1 VSSEYDQTTFSLVVN
16 PRAGRGKAKAL
27 LPTVTAALL
36 KALPGVSLKVYQTS
50 SFAEAGAYCAAA
62 VEAARPGA
70 AGRHPDSLL
79 VMGGD
84 GMMHLGLNACGG
96 TDVPLGLVPAGSGDD
111 FCRGVGVHAQ
121 TLGAV
126 GVITKGNTGH
136 IDLMEMTGNLAD
148 GTRRRFAG
156 SIFSSGFDARVNAR
170 VNKMRWTIGSLSYT
184 YAALAE
190 LSAFEPLAYRLLI
203 DSQPLVQTAMFVC
216 VGNAGY
222 FGGGMR
228 GCPFADVR
236 DGMLDVTIINPV
248 SRMTLLRLL
257 PAMFSGAFVN
267 DPAVRCLRAKE
278 VVVDGD
284 ELYAYAD
291 GEDVGAVPIRLR
303 AAPRALRV
311 YLP

>member
-1 VSSEYDQTTFSLVVN
+1 LEYDGTTFSLVVN

-27 LPTVTAALL
+27 LPTVTATLHRE
-36 KALPGVSLKVYQTS
+36 LPGIELKVYQTS
-50 SFAEAGAYCAAA
+50 SFAEARSTCVA
-62 VEAARPGA
+62 VVQAARPNA
-70 AGRHPDSLL
+70 DGRRPDSLL

-96 TDVPLGLVPAGSGDD
+96 SDVPLGLIPAGSGDD
-111 FCRGVGVHAQ
+111 FCRGVKVPVQ

-126 GVITKGNTGH
+126 EVIGRGRIDT
-136 IDLMEMTGNLAD
+136 IDLMELTGNLAD
-148 GTRRRFAG
+148 QMERRFAG
-156 SIFSSGFDARVNAR
+156 SIFSSGFDARVNDR
-170 VNKMRWTIGSLSYT
+170 VNRMRWTIGSLSYT

-190 LSAFEPLAYRLLI
+190 LRAFEPLAYRLLI
-203 DSQPLVQTAMFVC
+203 DGKPLEQTAMFIC

-228 GCPFADVR
+228 GCPFADIR
-236 DGMLDVTIINPV
+236 DGLLDVTIINPV

-257 PAMFSGAFVN
+257 PAMFSGKYVS
-267 DPAVRCLRAKE
+267 DPAVHCLRAKE

-284 ELYAYAD
+284 GLYAYAD
-291 GEDVGAVPIRLR
+291 GENVGAVPIRLR
-303 AAPRALRV
+303 ALSNALRV